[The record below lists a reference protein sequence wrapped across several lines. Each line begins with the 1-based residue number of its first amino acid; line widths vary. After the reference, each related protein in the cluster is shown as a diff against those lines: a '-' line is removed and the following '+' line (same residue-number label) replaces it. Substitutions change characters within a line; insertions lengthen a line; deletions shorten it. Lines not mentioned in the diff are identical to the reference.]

1 MAWLKITAP
10 LRTLGENAA
19 LTMRLIIIAVL
30 VVGLVIT
37 LAAAVGYGLNI
48 WDILFHTEPLG
59 FTILRVVG
67 VFAIP
72 LGSVLGL
79 FF

>member
-1 MAWLKITAP
+1 MAWLKITMP
-10 LRTLGENAA
+10 LRTIGENAA
-19 LTMRLIIIAVL
+19 LTMRLIITAVMMVAL
-30 VVGLVIT
+30 VLT

-48 WDILFHTEPLG
+48 WDILFHTESLG
-59 FTILRVVG
+59 FTILRLVG